1 MLFLQICSPTPTE
14 SREIEILPISH
25 KGLGFQPKSFNWRP
39 NLEFEES
46 RSSTKMRHQLLQPGC
61 RRDSGTRRGVG
72 RCCRSL
78 GRGVRACTTSW
89 RARGGVNLGGGGNH
103 CGARKGRL
111 GKDARDGRR
120 CINRPGSCGHD
131 IGGEMLPCYSALGTR
146 AYGPDH
152 GRTGGPPRARRAYG
166 AATGRHVAR
175 GLQCTARRGPTWERS
190 TSRVVCGLGRRWPWA
205 RTPRRR
211 GRVGVCGHHSTTQL
225 TQSKLEIK
233 HVFKQQTFTSHALTR
248 TILSRLIRGRQT
260 KNLY

>member
-46 RSSTKMRHQLLQPGC
+46 RSSTKMRRRLLQPGY
-61 RRDSGTRRGVG
+61 RRDSGTRRGVE

-103 CGARKGRL
+103 GGARQGRL

-120 CINRPGSCGHD
+120 CINRPGSRGHD
-131 IGGEMLPCYSALGTR
+131 IGGEMLPCYGALWRARIRTGPRTARRSTACTARVRRGDREARGARAPMHHEARADLGKEHISGGVRPRSAVALG
-146 AYGPDH
+146 ADAEEA
-152 GRTGGPPRARRAYG
+152 RARRRLWSSLYN
-166 AATGRHVAR
+166 TTHTIKTRNQTCVQTTNIYIAR
-175 GLQCTARRGPTWERS
+175 P
-190 TSRVVCGLGRRWPWA
+190 
-205 RTPRRR
+205 
-211 GRVGVCGHHSTTQL
+211 H
-225 TQSKLEIK
+225 
-233 HVFKQQTFTSHALTR
+233 
-248 TILSRLIRGRQT
+248 
-260 KNLY
+260 KNNSIEVDKR